1 MREFNAEGPCD
12 PERHYTVMR
21 EALVRKGLDK
31 VEKGKYFT
39 IFAPRQAGKTT
50 YFQLLIRQLQN
61 SVYLPLWISFEDLAE
76 ASKEEF
82 YRALSR
88 DLRMKLA
95 RAGVHVEVKI
105 SDQFSLY
112 QFFIDLREKNV
123 LLVLIIDEFDG
134 VPEAMVN
141 SLMHTF
147 RKMYHEKEYHS
158 LHSLILVGVR
168 NITGVVLDQASPF
181 NVADELEVPYFTRD
195 EVRELIGQYEAESGQ
210 RFEKRVIDKLYEN
223 TLGQPGLVNAMCR
236 ELVERFCTDRK
247 KPVDMLCFRDMLDY
261 FLTKRI
267 DKNISNIVS
276 KAMQQKEFMLKV
288 LFSEEGI
295 PFHIYDERIKFLHAN
310 GVVAKD
316 ANDMV
321 DVSIPI
327 YKNALLAAFRPLFNG
342 ETVEYVSPRERFED
356 FLTKDGLDLD
366 KIIRHYIQYVQRR
379 GFRAFDTENLKESAC
394 HYSFDA
400 YIHFFIQ
407 RVGGKTYMEVPTGR
421 GRMDTLIVYRDKSYL
436 VEVKRW
442 TDPGYFERGKR
453 QLARYAKSEGLDEAY
468 YIVFSGQHRED
479 DTLYQVEDID
489 GVKIYTYIVRTNF
502 EQASRQR
509 RSKSEAKKK

>member
-21 EALVRKGLDK
+21 EALVRKGLEK

-50 YFQLLIRQLQN
+50 YFLQLLRTIARTRAEVYCPVWVTVEGLRNTGPKFMSYFKTRFQTRIGDASIRRIVEDSRLEKPVDLDSLMRKILQ
-61 SVYLPLWISFEDLAE
+61 ETR
-76 ASKEEF
+76 K
-82 YRALSR
+82 
-88 DLRMKLA
+88 
-95 RAGVHVEVKI
+95 KI
-105 SDQFSLY
+105 
-112 QFFIDLREKNV
+112 V
-123 LLVLIIDEFDG
+123 LVIDEFDALPDDLVG
-134 VPEAMVN
+134 EM
-141 SLMHTF
+141 MHLF
-147 RKMYHEKEYHS
+147 RSMYHERDVHS

-195 EVRELIGQYEAESGQ
+195 EVRDLIGQYEAESGQ
-210 RFEKRVIDKLYEN
+210 QFEKRVIDRLYDN

-247 KPVDMLCFRDMLDY
+247 KPVDMRCFRDMLDY
-261 FLTKRI
+261 FLNKRI

-310 GVVAKD
+310 GVVSKD
-316 ANDMV
+316 ANGMV

-342 ETVEYVSPRERFED
+342 EVTEYVSPRERFED
-356 FLTKDGLDLD
+356 FLSKDGLNLD

-453 QLARYAKSEGLDEAY
+453 QLARYAKNEGLAEAY

-479 DTLYQVEDID
+479 DTLYQVEAID

-502 EQASRQR
+502 EQASRE
-509 RSKSEAKKK
+509 KS